1 MMIRR
6 KKEKMNV
13 KKGDYIECAN
23 EKEAIRIIGN
33 LLRAN
38 IEWDFCYE
46 INGSKG
52 LWIEVK

>member
-1 MMIRR
+1 MIRR

-23 EKEAIRIIGN
+23 DKEAIRIIGN
-33 LLRAN
+33 LSRAN

-46 INGSKG
+46 RNGSKG